1 MLIIQMENQLDI
13 KNVQVHSYFI
23 PKEKKMVN
31 KCDFCG
37 RESKNLKARR
47 NFPHGKRSKG
57 ITTKM
62 CPSCNVKVSEEVIE

>member
-1 MLIIQMENQLDI
+1 
-13 KNVQVHSYFI
+13 
-23 PKEKKMVN
+23 MVN